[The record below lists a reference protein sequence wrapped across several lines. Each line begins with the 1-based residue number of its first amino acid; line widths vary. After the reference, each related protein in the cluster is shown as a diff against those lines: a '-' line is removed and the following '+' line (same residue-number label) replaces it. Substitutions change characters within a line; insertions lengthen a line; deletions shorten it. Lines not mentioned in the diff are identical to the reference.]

1 MKAGIIKKIDF
12 KKNSINPLS
21 IGETTL
27 VELEEMIKA
36 FRIMNC
42 TTENKRLILSR
53 NNIPLRKANNR
64 IINSCTVIDLS
75 LAKLL
80 RRNFGANYKLN
91 IIKPDEGITIVS
103 SMKNRNGIP
112 LSIDLVTQIMNI
124 GGGIYEGLINR
135 VESFEDLLAL
145 LRKKFYPKLVIV
157 GYLPQERLVL
167 EYANLVKAFKLDAY
181 LRFLEIN
188 HDKLKPNSYFKRLRQ
203 VDINTE
209 DANCWGKYLI
219 EVIREYTRP
228 YLTEKY

>member
-1 MKAGIIKKIDF
+1 MKAGIIEKIDF
-12 KKNSINPLS
+12 HKNSINPLS

-27 VELEEMIKA
+27 IELEEMIKA
-36 FRIMNC
+36 FRIMNG
-42 TTENKRLILSR
+42 TSEKKRLVLSR
-53 NNIPLRKANNR
+53 NNIPLRKASNR
-64 IINSCTVIDLS
+64 VINSCTEIDLA

-80 RRNFGANYKLN
+80 RRNFGANYRLN
-91 IIKPDEGITIVS
+91 IIKPDEGIVIVS
-103 SMKNRNGIP
+103 SMKSRSGIP

-135 VESFEDLLAL
+135 VESFEDLIVL
-145 LRKKFYPKLVIV
+145 LRGKFYPKLVIV
-157 GYLPQERLVL
+157 GCLPQERLL
-167 EYANLVKAFKLDAY
+167 TEYTNLVKAIKLDAY

-188 HDKLKPNSYFKRLRQ
+188 HDKLKPKPYFKRLRQ